1 MKKQIILFLL
11 IIIISGCSNEEIQEE
26 NHTENFTQEI
36 NNTVNETIDNQ
47 TTNETIDNQTIKNV
61 IQTCLDTDGG
71 KIYDKKGT
79 TVVEGKKFSTA
90 YDYCENTGR
99 LIEYYCKDDNTRG
112 VEIYTCAG
120 SVCIE
125 GLCGELNTTVV
136 NETNS
141 T

>member
-11 IIIISGCSNEEIQEE
+11 VIVISGCSSEEIQEE

-36 NNTVNETIDNQ
+36 NNTVNETINNETVNNQ
-47 TTNETIDNQTIKNV
+47 TTTNF

-120 SVCIE
+120 SVCIG
-125 GLCGELNTTVV
+125 GLCGEINTTVV